1 MERRLSFTPT
11 QAKIIKTILGRFAD
25 NEGDKIKMSD
35 DSSMGSFLITQAE
48 KIIEDIDITIE
59 MTGGYWPKDT
69 GHIGVVDVDDFPL
82 ELVVNLYSQDGE
94 EESLKEL
101 LFPHVINAA
110 RNALLTAANRY
121 ESLVGEDDADLMKEE
136 EEISRALMLTARIQ

>member
-48 KIIEDIDITIE
+48 SIIEDIDITIE
-59 MTGGYWPKDT
+59 MTGGYWPKHTD
-69 GHIGVVDVDDFPL
+69 HVGVVDVDDFPL
-82 ELVVNLYSQDGE
+82 ELVVNLYGQDE
-94 EESLKEL
+94 EGESLKDI
-101 LFPHVINAA
+101 LFPHVITTA
-110 RNALLTAANRY
+110 RYALLTALNRY
-121 ESLVGEDDADLMKEE
+121 ESLAGEDDADLMKEE
-136 EEISRALMLTARIQ
+136 EEISQALTLTVRIQ